1 MDSQSLGILG
11 VDGGV
16 LDEDSGVLRVDGGVL
31 EEDGGVLGV
40 NGGVLD
46 EDGGVLGVNVRGE
59 HLVGRDLL
67 DVLVGGGDLE
77 VGLEVV
83 FPGDGE
89 DEDHIPEQDVG
100 DVD

>member
-31 EEDGGVLGV
+31 EED
-40 NGGVLD
+40 GGVLD